1 MFGKYN
7 GVQVI
12 IKRDVFEVFY
22 MYVYC
27 KVYCLNLGVVYVCKE
42 LIVCMMMVVV

>member
-12 IKRDVFEVFY
+12 IKRDVFEVL
-22 MYVYC
+22 YVYC
-27 KVYCLNLGVVYVCKE
+27 KVYCLNVVVVYVCKE